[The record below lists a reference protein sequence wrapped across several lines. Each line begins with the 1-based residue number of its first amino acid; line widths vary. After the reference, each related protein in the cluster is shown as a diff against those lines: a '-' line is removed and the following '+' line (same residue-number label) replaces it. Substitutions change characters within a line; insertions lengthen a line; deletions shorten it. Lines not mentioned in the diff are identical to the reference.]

1 VEYVKKF
8 LAHIAVTA
16 KLLYIAGIAMLKALL
31 SIFIIGALCS
41 CKTIHNLASK
51 DTSTPAKTQPK
62 TRQKGDVKFLENITV
77 TPENTSASVKHTTK
91 AQKSTAVSVSYI
103 EPNKNISPSTIE
115 SADALQ
121 LKYAIVF
128 DATVEKLSNT
138 AMLRVI
144 DQWWGTKYCLGGND
158 KECVDCSAFTR
169 TVLKDVYGVDLP
181 RTAHEQYDATQR
193 IEQEELQEGD
203 LVFFYTSGRRISHVG
218 IYVMNNKFVHA
229 SASQGVTVSDL
240 NDAYWKDRYRG
251 AGRIIKAADNSG
263 SK

>member
-1 VEYVKKF
+1 
-8 LAHIAVTA
+8 
-16 KLLYIAGIAMLKALL
+16 MLKAVL
-31 SIFIIGALCS
+31 SILIIGVLTS

-62 TRQKGDVKFLENITV
+62 TRQKGEVKFLDNITV
-77 TPENTSASVKHTTK
+77 TPENPNTTVSTK
-91 AQKSTAVSVSYI
+91 AVKSNNQKANVVNVSYI
-103 EPNKNISPSTIE
+103 EPNKDIVPSTIE

-138 AMLRVI
+138 AMLRAI
-144 DQWWGTKYCLGGND
+144 DEWWGTRYCLGGNSRN
-158 KECVDCSAFTR
+158 CVDCSAFTKS
-169 TVLKDVYGVDLP
+169 VLKDVYNVDVP

-193 IEQEELQEGD
+193 IEPEELQEGD

-218 IYVMNNKFVHA
+218 IYIMNNKFVHA

-251 AGRIIKAADNSG
+251 AGRIIKADSTSTG